1 MKQNSS
7 VPAFLSKL
15 WALLEDSGTDQL
27 VSWSRN
33 GTCFQVSNEGRFAK
47 EILPLY
53 FKHSNMPS
61 FIRQLNMYGFHKV
74 VLVDGRLPRDLDDVI
89 EFQHPYFRQ
98 GEAPLLENIK
108 RKVSVSRTDD
118 VKLKQQEVSKILSEV
133 RQMKGKQ
140 DLTDNRILAIKR
152 ENEALWNEISSLK
165 QKQLQQHQVIRK
177 IVHFIATMVQSNSV
191 AGIKRKMPLMIST
204 SGGTHSYAKY
214 SRPITM
220 DASQDPTAVHGIPKC
235 ETCEKSSVYPGRVI
249 ISDITDLDTD
259 QALGE
264 LPSFEP
270 SAAETLFSGDIETP
284 SLAPGAGGP
293 TFTSHDLYDA
303 FLHDSCHMSD
313 EEMSDRSELM
323 DHPDM
328 IDSSLAQIHSSLSN
342 AQLNINL
349 DLLRELF
356 SPSSGGSVTAYADV
370 GAHTQ
375 EAMAGEWELSQRVG
389 HEGALPPAEQES
401 GERTDGSY
409 PREEEEEE
417 EGVDMLPTLLELAQ
431 EAGAGGSFFPPT
443 AGAEAFNPPSP
454 EQRPPLLCS

>member
-177 IVHFIATMVQSNSV
+177 VLIPLFPTTPLRPSSQFSPPPGHHSNSPPHLIPTP
-191 AGIKRKMPLMIST
+191 AGCCFPCTEVLLNCNKRFFPDRSSISSPPWCSQTAWLASRGRCESHLLMI
-204 SGGTHSYAKY
+204 
-214 SRPITM
+214 
-220 DASQDPTAVHGIPKC
+220 V
-235 ETCEKSSVYPGRVI
+235 
-249 ISDITDLDTD
+249 
-259 QALGE
+259 
-264 LPSFEP
+264 
-270 SAAETLFSGDIETP
+270 
-284 SLAPGAGGP
+284 
-293 TFTSHDLYDA
+293 FTVTQL
-303 FLHDSCHMSD
+303 C
-313 EEMSDRSELM
+313 
-323 DHPDM
+323 
-328 IDSSLAQIHSSLSN
+328 SLS
-342 AQLNINL
+342 LGV
-349 DLLRELF
+349 RV
-356 SPSSGGSVTAYADV
+356 SVCQCV
-370 GAHTQ
+370 
-375 EAMAGEWELSQRVG
+375 RV
-389 HEGALPPAEQES
+389 LW
-401 GERTDGSY
+401 
-409 PREEEEEE
+409 
-417 EGVDMLPTLLELAQ
+417 V
-431 EAGAGGSFFPPT
+431 
-443 AGAEAFNPPSP
+443 
-454 EQRPPLLCS
+454 